1 MAELG
6 LSEHHQ
12 NEVIQY
18 MRFARSKRLLRLK
31 TVDSCVQDLKESRL
45 VDDTFT
51 AEEVAD
57 MLEGLRV
64 VVRGELE
71 SELIHTAHTNV
82 LLLRQ
87 LFSQAEHWH
96 LKLQAD
102 VSELENRELLEQ
114 IAELEKSEFIAAGK
128 KPSTE
133 VSKAKLAP
141 LSDVGATELLNKEI
155 QRLREENEKLKVRIK
170 MVETQATSAL
180 EERSRL
186 ERSLKEA
193 SLHPPADQRS
203 PPATDLSALEQ
214 QVSALRAD
222 LQREQ
227 SAGATGAAALQEGL
241 AASQHELLR
250 IKQQLEV
257 AEKELDS
264 KFQDTVAYR
273 NLKDM
278 LARKNDSIKD
288 LRKRLS
294 RYEPED

>member
-1 MAELG
+1 
-6 LSEHHQ
+6 
-12 NEVIQY
+12 
-18 MRFARSKRLLRLK
+18 
-31 TVDSCVQDLKESRL
+31 
-45 VDDTFT
+45 TFT

-102 VSELENRELLEQ
+102 VSELENRSELLEQ

-193 SLHPPADQRS
+193 SLHPPADQECFVCVRACVREQRS

-294 RYEPED
+294 RCVPAS